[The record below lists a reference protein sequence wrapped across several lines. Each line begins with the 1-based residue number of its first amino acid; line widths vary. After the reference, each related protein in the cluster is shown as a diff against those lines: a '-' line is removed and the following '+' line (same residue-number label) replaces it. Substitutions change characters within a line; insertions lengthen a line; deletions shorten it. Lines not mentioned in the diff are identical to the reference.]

1 VKIGIL
7 GAGSIG
13 CFVGGLLTAA
23 GEEVVLFGRQAMA
36 DEIAQNGM
44 TLSDLE
50 GLKIALTPD
59 KLNYSTSP
67 AVLAGCEYVLVC
79 VKSTDTLEAARLI
92 AKNCDKKSIVYSLQ
106 NGVGNAAILEENLP
120 GFDVVPA
127 MVAFNVIW
135 KDKAVFHR
143 ATEGGLSFGKHPAS
157 HALAKKI
164 RDAGLATSI
173 ASDMEAVL
181 WGKLCLNLNNA
192 INVLSDMPLKK
203 QLQDKSYRRIL
214 ALCIEE
220 AMAVMEA
227 KKITPAKI
235 GKVRARHLPAL
246 LNLPDAVFRLVAGS
260 MLKMDDSARSSM
272 WQDFT
277 LVREPEIDYLNGA
290 IVSEG
295 KKLHVP
301 TPVNKMV
308 TDMVKEAF
316 KSGKSPGLTG
326 DELLERVSSKA

>member
-1 VKIGIL
+1 MKIAVL
-7 GAGSIG
+7 GAGSVG
-13 CFVGGLLTAA
+13 CYVGGLLTAG
-23 GEEVVLFGRQAMA
+23 GEDVVLFGRQAMA
-36 DEIAQNGM
+36 DEIGQHGM
-44 TLSDLE
+44 ILSDLD
-50 GLKIALTPD
+50 GLKIKLPPD
-59 KLNYSTSP
+59 QITYSTDPS
-67 AVLAGCEYVLVC
+67 VLADSEYILVC
-79 VKSTDTLEAARLI
+79 VKSTDTREAARLI
-92 AKNCDKKSIVYSLQ
+92 AANGDKQSVVYSLQ
-106 NGVGNAAILEENLP
+106 NGVGNAAILEEELP
-120 GFDVVPA
+120 GFDVIPA

-135 KDKAVFHR
+135 KNKATFHR

-173 ASDMEAVL
+173 ATDMEAVL

-192 INVLSDMPLKK
+192 INVLSDMPLKQ

-220 AMAVMEA
+220 ALAVMEA
-227 KKITPAKI
+227 KKIVPAKI

-246 LNLPDAVFRLVAGS
+246 LNLPDAVFRLVASS

-277 LVREPEIDYLNGA
+277 LRREPEIDYLNGA

-295 KKLHVP
+295 TALHVP
-301 TPVNKMV
+301 TPVNKV
-308 TDMVKEAF
+308 ITEMVKEAF
-316 KSGKSPGLTG
+316 KTGKSPGLSG
-326 DELLERVSSKA
+326 EELLERVTG